1 MFPDHATREGSSP
14 ASPLGWIFDY
24 QKLQCR
30 EKAISTLNLRGV
42 TKPNSDSL
50 LLAFD
55 FAGTLVFAIEGAMAA
70 ENGNLDL
77 LGTMV
82 LAFATALGGGIIRDL
97 LIGASPPN
105 SIRDWR
111 YGAIAFAGAF
121 AMFLFPNPVHG
132 IPPSVL
138 MVLDAAG
145 LGLFAVAGAEKAL
158 AYGIH
163 PFIAIL
169 MGGITGVG
177 GGTIRDV
184 LLAQVPTVLRAD
196 VYATAALAGAA
207 VVVVG
212 LKLKLPRVP
221 VAIAGGVICFLL
233 RVVSVWR
240 HWNLPHVPAH

>member
-1 MFPDHATREGSSP
+1 MATVAER
-14 ASPLGWIFDY
+14 W
-24 QKLQCR
+24 R
-30 EKAISTLNLRGV
+30 N
-42 TKPNSDSL
+42 NSDL
-50 LLAFD
+50 LLVVFD
-55 FAGTLVFAIEGAMAA
+55 LTGTLVFALEGALRAIRS
-70 ENGNLDL
+70 ELDF
-77 LGTMV
+77 LGVLV
-82 LAFATALGGGIIRDL
+82 LAFVTAVGGGIIRDL

-121 AMFLFPNPVHG
+121 TMFLFPNPVHG
-132 IPPSVL
+132 IPPSTL

-163 PFIAIL
+163 PFLAIL

-184 LLAQVPTVLRAD
+184 LLVQVPTVLRAD
-196 VYATAALAGAA
+196 VYATAALAGAT

-212 LKLKLPRVP
+212 IRLKLPRVP
-221 VAIAGGVICFLL
+221 VAIAGGIICFLL

-240 HWNLPHVPAH
+240 HWNLPHAQGH

>member
-1 MFPDHATREGSSP
+1 
-14 ASPLGWIFDY
+14 
-24 QKLQCR
+24 
-30 EKAISTLNLRGV
+30 
-42 TKPNSDSL
+42 
-50 LLAFD
+50 
-55 FAGTLVFAIEGAMAA
+55 
-70 ENGNLDL
+70 
-77 LGTMV
+77 
-82 LAFATALGGGIIRDL
+82 
-97 LIGASPPN
+97 
-105 SIRDWR
+105 
-111 YGAIAFAGAF
+111 
-121 AMFLFPNPVHG
+121 
-132 IPPSVL
+132 

-221 VAIAGGVICFLL
+221 VAIAGGIVCFLL